1 MYGNTFKQY
10 IYYFFLKYF
19 GHRNKLKSIGRE
31 DDVETLNRTALR
43 IAKQVADENDNI
55 MAAGIWNKGI
65 YNPDDDKSKE
75 MAKGMLRVSYTR
87 Y

>member
-19 GHRNKLKSIGRE
+19 GHRKKLKSIGRE

-43 IAKQVADENDNI
+43 IARQVADENDKI
-55 MAAGIWNKGI
+55 MAASICNKRI

>member
-1 MYGNTFKQY
+1 M
-10 IYYFFLKYF
+10 KYF

>member
-1 MYGNTFKQY
+1 
-10 IYYFFLKYF
+10 LKYF
-19 GHRNKLKSIGRE
+19 CHRKKLKSIGRE

-43 IAKQVADENDNI
+43 IARQVADESDKI
-55 MAAGIWNKGI
+55 MAASICNTGI

-87 Y
+87 YWRHVPFVT